1 MMKMRKK
8 MKTKKPKID
17 VYQQLTDKIVSKLE
31 AGEIPWKKPWKSIQ
45 FGYPQNFISK
55 KVYRGCNFFEA
66 LFEDRATPYW
76 LTYKQAK
83 ELGGNVKKGER
94 GIPIIYFQFIEKKDA
109 NGNDVKFPMVKKSTV
124 FNLEQIE
131 GIVNPFAEQKKKFEE
146 ENLIDFNP
154 IENCEKLLSTFIDKV
169 APFSHEEYGQRA
181 FYRPGADTITMPE
194 KNFFHKPEGYYG
206 TLFHEMAHST
216 GHSDRL
222 DRNGIIGHH
231 KKGSKGYA
239 REELVA
245 ELTSAFLCS
254 KAGIGEQLLDNNVA
268 YIESWLGA
276 LKNDKMI
283 VYDAMKDAFKA
294 IEYLGI
300 LNEAA

>member
-1 MMKMRKK
+1 MGARVKK
-8 MKTKKPKID
+8 KID

-31 AGEIPWKKPWKSIQ
+31 QGEIPWKKPWKSIQ

-55 KVYRGCNFFEA
+55 KVYKGCNFFEA

-83 ELGGNVKKGER
+83 ELGGQVKRGEQ
-94 GIPIIYFQFIEKKDA
+94 GIPIIYFNLLKKEDDT
-109 NGNDVKFPMVKKSTV
+109 GMEYTIPLVKKSTV

-131 GIVNPFAEQKKKFEE
+131 GIENPFAEEKKKFEE

-154 IENCEKLLSTFIDKV
+154 IESCEELLTTFVDKV
-169 APFSHEEYGQRA
+169 APYKHDDGQRA
-181 FYRPGADTITMPE
+181 FYRPGADTIIMPNQ
-194 KNFFHKPEGYYG
+194 NFFHKPEGYYG

-216 GHSDRL
+216 GHTDRL
-222 DRNGIIGHH
+222 DRDGIIGHH

-254 KAGIGEQLLDNNVA
+254 KAGIINETVDNNAA
-268 YIESWLGA
+268 YIDNWLGA

>member
-1 MMKMRKK
+1 M
-8 MKTKKPKID
+8 TKKKKIKID

-31 AGEIPWKKPWKSIQ
+31 QGEIPWKKPWKSVQ

-55 KVYRGCNFFEA
+55 KIYKGSNFFQA
-66 LFEDRATPYW
+66 MFEDRATPYW

-83 ELGGNVKKGER
+83 DLGGQVKKGEK
-94 GIPIIYFQFIEKKDA
+94 GVPIVYFSFIEKEIEGKEIRY
-109 NGNDVKFPMVKKSTV
+109 PMIQKSTV

-131 GIVNPFAEQKKKFEE
+131 GVENPFEEEKKKFEE
-146 ENLIDFNP
+146 ENLTVFNP
-154 IENCEKLLSTFIDKV
+154 IESCDELLSTFVNKV
-169 APFSHEEYGQRA
+169 APYSHNNGQRA
-181 FYRPGADTITMPE
+181 FYRPGADTITMPNKE
-194 KNFFHKPEGYYG
+194 FFHKPEGYYC

-231 KKGSKGYA
+231 KFGSKGYA

-254 KAGIGEQLLDNNVA
+254 KAGIENDVVDNNAA
-268 YIESWLGA
+268 YISNWLGA

>member
-1 MMKMRKK
+1 MSMKKK
-8 MKTKKPKID
+8 DKID

-31 AGEIPWKKPWKSIQ
+31 QGEIPWKKPWKSVQ
-45 FGYPQNFISK
+45 FGLPQNFISK
-55 KVYRGCNFFEA
+55 KVYKGCNFFEA

-83 ELGGNVKKGER
+83 ELGGQVRRGEH
-94 GIPIIYFQFIEKKDA
+94 GIPIIYFNFIEKEQG
-109 NGNDVKFPMVKKSTV
+109 NGDITRFPMVKKSVV
-124 FNLEQIE
+124 FNLEQID
-131 GIVNPFAEQKKKFEE
+131 GIENPFAEEKRKFEE

-154 IENCEKLLSTFIDKV
+154 IENCENLIESFVDKV
-169 APFSHEEYGQRA
+169 ATFEHENGQRA
-181 FYRPGADTITMPE
+181 FYRRSTDNITMPQR
-194 KNFFHKPEGYYG
+194 NFFHKPEGYYG
-206 TLFHEMAHST
+206 VLFHEMAHST
-216 GHSDRL
+216 GHTDRL
-222 DRNGIIGHH
+222 DRDGINGSH
-231 KKGSKGYA
+231 KKGSRGYA

-254 KAGIGEQLLDNNVA
+254 KAGIENETVDNTA
-268 YIESWLGA
+268 GYIQSWLGA

-300 LNEAA
+300 LEEAA

>member
-1 MMKMRKK
+1 MKKK
-8 MKTKKPKID
+8 AKID

-31 AGEIPWKKPWKSIQ
+31 QGEIPWKKPWKSVQ

-55 KVYRGCNFFEA
+55 KVYRGCNFFYTM
-66 LFEDRATPYW
+66 FEDRATPYW

-83 ELGGNVKKGER
+83 ELGGQVRKGEH
-94 GIPIIYFQFIEKKDA
+94 GIPIIYFNIFDKEV
-109 NGNDVKFPMVKKSTV
+109 NGETKFFPIIKKSTI

-131 GIVNPFAEQKKKFEE
+131 GIVNPFEEEKKKFQE
-146 ENLIDFNP
+146 ENLFDFNP
-154 IENCEKLLSTFIDKV
+154 IDRCEELLASFEDKV
-169 APFSHEEYGQRA
+169 APYSHDNGQRA
-181 FYRPGADTITMPE
+181 FYRPGADTITMPD
-194 KNFFHKPEGYYG
+194 KNYFFKPEGYYG
-206 TLFHEMAHST
+206 VLFHEMAHST
-216 GHSDRL
+216 GHTSRL
-222 DRNGIIGHH
+222 DRDGIIGHH

-254 KAGIGEQLLDNNVA
+254 KAGIDNETVDNSA
-268 YIESWLGA
+268 GYIQSWLGA

-300 LNEAA
+300 LKEAA

>member
-1 MMKMRKK
+1 MSMKKK
-8 MKTKKPKID
+8 DKVD
-17 VYQQLTDKIVSKLE
+17 VYQQLTDKIISKLE
-31 AGEIPWKKPWKSIQ
+31 EGEIPWKKPWKSIQ

-55 KVYRGCNFFEA
+55 KVYKGANFFEA

-83 ELGGNVKKGER
+83 ELGGNVKKGEH

-131 GIVNPFAEQKKKFEE
+131 GIENPFAEKIRKFEE
-146 ENLIDFNP
+146 EDLVEFNP
-154 IENCEKLLSTFIDKV
+154 IENCEELLSTFVDKV
-169 APFSHEEYGQRA
+169 APYSHDNGQKA
-181 FYRPGADTITMPE
+181 FYRPGADTITMPNQNYFR
-194 KNFFHKPEGYYG
+194 KSEGYYC

-222 DRNGIIGHH
+222 DRDGIIGHH

-254 KAGIGEQLLDNNVA
+254 KAGIENEVVDNNAA
-268 YIESWLGA
+268 YIQSWLGV
-276 LKNDKMI
+276 LKNDKMV

>member
-1 MMKMRKK
+1 
-8 MKTKKPKID
+8 MKTKNKVDI
-17 VYQQLTDKIVSKLE
+17 YQQLTDKIISKLE
-31 AGEIPWKKPWKSIQ
+31 QGNIPWQKPWKSIQ
-45 FGYPQNFISK
+45 FGLPQNFISK

-83 ELGGNVKKGER
+83 ELGGNVKKGET
-94 GIPIIYFQFIEKKDA
+94 GIPIIYFQLIEREQS
-109 NGNDVKFPMVKKSTV
+109 NGDISRFPMVKKSTV

-131 GIVNPFAEQKKKFEE
+131 GIVNPFAEEKKKFEE

-154 IENCEKLLSTFIDKV
+154 IESCEELLSTFIDKV
-169 APFSHEEYGQRA
+169 APYSHDSGQRA
-181 FYRPGADTITMPE
+181 FYRPGIDAIVMPE
-194 KNFFHKPEGYYG
+194 KEYFHKPEGYYS

-216 GHSDRL
+216 GHTTRL
-222 DRNGIIGHH
+222 DRDGIIGHH
-231 KKGSKGYA
+231 QKGSKGYA

-254 KAGIGEQLLDNNVA
+254 KAGIENDVIENNAA
-268 YIESWLGA
+268 YIQNWLGA